1 MEHLVHRYIDYFVVR
16 MKELG
21 RDGVPLVKWTN
32 WLAMDLSADL
42 VWNAKMN
49 QMQDMKDSVHLDVLL
64 SFNKFA
70 TVLQVFK
77 RFPLLKPFQYLFA
90 PLGKVKLFSAMEA
103 ATRESVLQRIDQRG
117 STDHQD
123 YFDHILPADSPT
135 PTDKRELLHIGS
147 VALQVMFAGWGPM
160 GDLFYSAIVLLLQE
174 PACYK
179 ILVEEIRGHFED
191 YDAITPKALA
201 PLQYLYACIEE
212 TLRLL
217 PSNNTGLPRISP
229 GAMVDG
235 QHIPKGTHVQSCIW
249 ALARSP
255 QYFHDPL
262 RFQPQRWLPAS
273 HPLYDSAFAKD
284 YLKSLYPFSLGPR
297 ICLGREMAWVQGKLL
312 LAKILW
318 TFDIAK
324 LADQSFD
331 LDGTLLHYG
340 FFEKPELKVRF
351 VPVDREKEYL
361 VRNGQR

>member
-1 MEHLVHRYIDYFVVR
+1 MD
-16 MKELG
+16 ELAG
-21 RDGVPLVKWTN
+21 NGLIRRPGVECEDESNAGQCVTRSDD
-32 WLAMDLSADL
+32 DLLKTYSAL
-42 VWNAKMN
+42 FPV
-49 QMQDMKDSVHLDVLL
+49 KDSVHLDVLL

-90 PLGKVKLFSAMEA
+90 PLAKVKLFSAMEA

-160 GDLFYSAIVLLLQE
+160 SDLFYSAIVLLLQE

-201 PLQYLYACIEE
+201 PLQYLHACIEE

-217 PSNNTGLPRISP
+217 PSNNTGLPRISS

-235 QHIPKGTHVQSCIW
+235 QHIPKGVRGESITSSW
-249 ALARSP
+249 P
-255 QYFHDPL
+255 Y
-262 RFQPQRWLPAS
+262 LPS
-273 HPLYDSAFAKD
+273 
-284 YLKSLYPFSLGPR
+284 SLL
-297 ICLGREMAWVQGKLL
+297 C
-312 LAKILW
+312 
-318 TFDIAK
+318 
-324 LADQSFD
+324 
-331 LDGTLLHYG
+331 
-340 FFEKPELKVRF
+340 
-351 VPVDREKEYL
+351 
-361 VRNGQR
+361 